1 MSFSKERPVSIF
13 RAKDESSDQYRYGKR
28 QRRKFVRGY
37 LSASPELMREA
48 MRRLEQ
54 RWENQP

>member
-37 LSASPELMREA
+37 A
-48 MRRLEQ
+48 
-54 RWENQP
+54 